1 MKHHFKYCS
10 VPHILAYVEANKRKR
25 VYEVLL
31 KFALKS
37 LNQYGPKESLIF
49 LMLIAQLC
57 TGKDILYDNVVL
69 LRGVVSSHLGSAT
82 EEKSETKG
90 LYFYINFA

>member
-1 MKHHFKYCS
+1 MCKNLYFIHFY
-10 VPHILAYVEANKRKR
+10 VAYVEPNKRKR

-37 LNQYGPKESLIF
+37 LDQYGSKESLIF

-57 TGKDILYDNVVL
+57 TGKDILYDNVAL
-69 LRGVVSSHLGSAT
+69 LRGVVSSHVGSMRDDKNDA
-82 EEKSETKG
+82 KG
-90 LYFYINFA
+90 LYYFVHE